1 MQIGNL
7 TGSSF
12 THMTWKD
19 GEMMMAFL
27 RTGVILLLALLVAAL
42 PASVPADGIEIL
54 SHGNENTTGG
64 QGTTSQTPVNPKD
77 ITAAPVLKG

>member
-12 THMTWKD
+12 SYMTWKD

-27 RTGVILLLALLVAAL
+27 RTGKTAGGSTESPFYLVGVGLRQA
-42 PASVPADGIEIL
+42 
-54 SHGNENTTGG
+54 TTR
-64 QGTTSQTPVNPKD
+64 N
-77 ITAAPVLKG
+77 L